1 MEDLMKEAMN
11 LLLQLQNVNNE
22 LFDYY
27 MDKPMNMT
35 TYKKMHDDLIKVLS
49 SNYSN
54 YSLDNNCLTIHYDG
68 NDNVTDIEY
77 NYPIILTKNNVIN
90 LISKIEEELEEYIY
104 DTFDRDYIQEYG
116 SYVYSVFNEK
126 SYDII
131 KNVIVN
137 QSKYI
142 LPPNENNLE
151 EIIDIAFNAID
162 FDYFYRLIDDIP
174 NQPIT
179 MEEKMKEVGM
189 SYKDFL

>member
-11 LLLQLQNVNNE
+11 LLLQLQSANNE

-27 MDKPMNMT
+27 IDKPMNMT
-35 TYKKMHDDLIKVLS
+35 TYKKMQDDLIKVLS

-54 YSLDNNCLTIHYDG
+54 YSLDNNCLTIHYDA
-68 NDNVTDIEY
+68 NDNIIDVEY
-77 NYPIILTKNNVIN
+77 DYPIILTKNNVIN

-131 KNVIVN
+131 KNVIIN

-162 FDYFYRLIDDIP
+162 FDYFYKLIDDIP
-174 NQPIT
+174 GQPIT
-179 MEEKMKEVGM
+179 LEEKMKEVGM

>member
-11 LLLQLQNVNNE
+11 LLLQLQSVSNE

-27 MDKPMNMT
+27 IDKPMNMT
-35 TYKKMHDDLIKVLS
+35 TYKKMQDDLIKVLS

-54 YSLDNNCLTIHYDG
+54 YSLDNNCLTIHYDA

-77 NYPIILTKNNVIN
+77 DYPIILTKNNVIN

-142 LPPNENNLE
+142 LPPNEDNLE

-179 MEEKMKEVGM
+179 MEEKMEEVGM